1 MAHRRTVG
9 RTLIVKLA
17 SRCNLY
23 CTYCYWF
30 RDAAVDDL
38 PALLT
43 TEARNALPKALRDHV
58 EWLGDGVLSVVFHGG
73 EPLLFG
79 KDRFS
84 ALCDDIRSA
93 AGADRDRIRFSMTT
107 NAVLM
112 DRDWCEIFQREGVG
126 IAVSIDGPK
135 AVHDAA
141 RVTRKGQGSF
151 DAMRR
156 GVACL
161 QAAGISPMALAVAQ
175 PDTNPAD
182 LLATVFDDI
191 GLTSLDVLF
200 PDATHDAPPPPVA
213 GYYVDLFDAWYD
225 RYLAR
230 GCRLRIFDVLLNRM
244 LGGDRANDIF
254 GPKHSDTLTILPDGR
269 IDITDVINAIGG
281 WEAAPAVDASLDTGV
296 ASVCRS
302 ARFRQFAA
310 AADSLCATCAGCDI
324 SLLCGGGHVVS
335 RWKAESGFD
344 NPSVY
349 CRDIKAIVDHVW
361 ARLKPSLQVAA
372 LA

>member
-1 MAHRRTVG
+1 MTRRRTIG

-30 RDAAVDDL
+30 RDANVDDL
-38 PALLT
+38 PAILT
-43 TEARNALPKALRDHV
+43 AEARSALPGALRDHL
-58 EWLGDGVLSVVFHGG
+58 EWLGDGALSVVFHGG

-79 KDRFS
+79 KERFS
-84 ALCDDIRSA
+84 ALCDDIGHA
-93 AGADRDRIRFSMTT
+93 VGADRDRIRFSMTT
-107 NAVLM
+107 NAVLV
-112 DRDWCEIFQREGVG
+112 DRDWCEIFRREDIG

-135 AVHDAA
+135 AIHDAA
-141 RVTRKGQGSF
+141 RVTRKGRGSF

-161 QAAGISPMALAVAQ
+161 QAAGLSPMALAVAQ
-175 PDTNPAD
+175 PDTDPAG
-182 LLATVFDDI
+182 LLATVFDEI

-200 PDATHDAPPPPVA
+200 PDATHDTAPPPI
-213 GYYVDLFDAWYD
+213 GDYYVALFDAWYD
-225 RYLAR
+225 HYLDHGR
-230 GCRLRIFDVLLNRM
+230 RLRMFDVLLNRM
-244 LGGDRANDIF
+244 LGGDRSNDIF

-269 IDITDVINAIGG
+269 IDITDVINTIGG
-281 WEAAPAVDASLDTGV
+281 WGTAPTADVRLGTGI
-296 ASVCRS
+296 AGICRS
-302 ARFRQFAA
+302 ERFQRFAA
-310 AADSLCATCAGCDI
+310 AAGSLCATCAACDI

-335 RWKAESGFD
+335 RWKAETGFG

-361 ARLKPSLQVAA
+361 ARIKPSLQIAA
-372 LA
+372 PA